1 MSKLDEA
8 IREALSDDEAEQIES
23 LAAPQGL
30 WSRLWGVFR
39 SNIGPWAWYG
49 LVLQLITLGVAIWA
63 GWNFYFAEAG
73 REMALW
79 GALAGVMILLQTF
92 LKFWFLVQMDKMEI
106 LREIKRLE
114 LQVALLANKVK

>member
-8 IREALSDDEAEQIES
+8 IREALTAEDAEQLEF
-23 LAAPQGL
+23 LAAPQGM
-30 WSRLWGVFR
+30 WARLWGVL
-39 SNIGPWAWYG
+39 SSHSGPWAWYG
-49 LVLQLITLGVAIWA
+49 MVLQFVTLGFAIWA
-63 GWNFYFAEAG
+63 GWNFYFAPTG

-79 GALAGVMILLQTF
+79 GALAGLMILMQTF

-114 LQVALLANKVK
+114 LQMALLIQKKT